1 MLFNNKY
8 RWGIITLISVYSF
21 LNIKFT
27 VGEEIF
33 DFKSPSL
40 YLLIVL
46 AVQVIFVWEGNRYL
60 NKIFKNESINTI
72 QKLGYYFLISLP
84 LVIVISLFATYV
96 STLILNVSEM
106 RFWNNLKLDLA
117 FVFRVNLFLHTINAI
132 VIYAH
137 KASKMKQEKNKL
149 EKEMLEVQF
158 DALRNQLNPHFLFNN
173 LNALSSLI
181 STSPVRAE
189 SFVRK
194 LSLIFRYLLQH
205 NSKELVTIKE
215 ELDFIKNYLDL
226 YKYRYGDALTYEILV
241 DDKLKD
247 QLIIPSVTQLICE
260 NIFKYNSFTR
270 QNPIEIKITLKNN
283 DNNYLEIWNT
293 RNPKTISP
301 SESNGVGFKNIIN
314 RYKSFSNKRIESLN
328 NDSSFSVMLPI
339 IPTNSGNELFNNRG

>member
-8 RWGIITLISVYSF
+8 RWGIIALISIYSF

-40 YLLIVL
+40 YLLIIL
-46 AVQVIFVWEGNRYL
+46 TIQVIFVWEGNRYL
-60 NKIFKNESINTI
+60 KKIFKKKNKNTI
-72 QKLGYYFLISLP
+72 KKLGFYFLISLP
-84 LVIVISLFATYV
+84 LVVIISLFATYI
-96 STLILNVSEM
+96 STTILNISEL
-106 RFWNNLKLDLA
+106 RFWNNFKLDIA

-132 VIYAH
+132 VIYAQ
-137 KASKMKQEKNKL
+137 KASKMKEEKNKL

-181 STSPVRAE
+181 SISPARAE

-205 NSKELVTIKE
+205 NSNELVTIQE
-215 ELDFIKNYLDL
+215 EIDFIKNYLDL
-226 YKYRYGDALTYEILV
+226 YKYRYGDALKYEIIV
-241 DDKLKD
+241 DDKTKK

-260 NIFKYNSFTR
+260 NIFKYNSFTK
-270 QNPIEIKITLKNN
+270 QNPIEIKISVNKDN
-283 DNNYLEIWNT
+283 DYLNIWNT
-293 RNPKTISP
+293 RNPKDISN
-301 SESNGVGFKNIIN
+301 SESNGVGFKNIVT
-314 RYKSFSNKRIESLN
+314 RYKSFSDKKIESLN
-328 NDSSFSVMLPI
+328 NDSSFAVMLPI
-339 IPTNSGNELFNNRG
+339 IPTNSGNELLNN

>member
-8 RWGIITLISVYSF
+8 RWGIIALISIYSF

-40 YLLIVL
+40 FLFIILTM
-46 AVQVIFVWEGNRYL
+46 QVIFVWEGNRYL
-60 NKIFKNESINTI
+60 LKIFNNNRSNTVK
-72 QKLGYYFLISLP
+72 QLVLNFLISLP
-84 LVIVISLFATYV
+84 LVVVISLIATYL
-96 STLILNVSEM
+96 STLILEISGT

-117 FVFRVNLFLHTINAI
+117 FVFRVNLFLHTVNAI
-132 VIYAH
+132 VIYAQ
-137 KASKMKQEKNKL
+137 KASKMKEEKNKL

-181 STSPVRAE
+181 SISPSRAE

-215 ELDFIKNYLDL
+215 EVDFIKNYLDL
-226 YKYRYGDALTYEILV
+226 YKYRYGDALNYEININE
-241 DDKLKD
+241 DIND
-247 QLIIPSVTQLICE
+247 QLIVPSVTQLICE

-270 QNPIEIKITLKNN
+270 QNPIEIKITVDK
-283 DNNYLEIWNT
+283 DNNYINIWNT
-293 RNPKTISP
+293 RNPKVISQ
-301 SESNGVGFKNIIN
+301 SESNGLGFKNIIT
-314 RYKSFSNKRIESLN
+314 RYKSFSNKKIESLN

-339 IPTNSGNELFNNRG
+339 IPTNSGNELLNNRG